1 MVLAT
6 VAGLTAA
13 NAGCVEAVTGTVSE
27 SSTDDCDRT
36 IEIHIEETMAQTN
49 DDLVPIRGEN
59 LPDEERALLRS
70 AVNQGRYIECYP
82 GSEPLQSFVDR
93 AKDHVDR
100 QGDDPT
106 VYGIFEDQWYE
117 ISVYVL
123 DEEIP

>member
-1 MVLAT
+1 M
-6 VAGLTAA
+6 
-13 NAGCVEAVTGTVSE
+13 TGTASE
-27 SSTDDCDRT
+27 RSTDDRDRT

-49 DDLVPIRGEN
+49 DDLVPIQSEN

-70 AVNQGRYIECYP
+70 AVNHGRYIECYP

-106 VYGIFEDQWYE
+106 IYGIFEGQWYE
-117 ISVYVL
+117 ISVCVL
-123 DEEIP
+123 DEAIP